1 MTRSREQG
9 DIIPAFDPC
18 HWLPVVDAL
27 VADGHAVLPG
37 FFSTE
42 ACTALRAEL
51 QALDAAGALQPA
63 AIGRGELRQ
72 QRSDIRGDRMTWLQP
87 EWRAGGDYL
96 ACLDGLRRVLNEQLF
111 LALAEVEAHY
121 ACYPPGAGY
130 RRHVDRHQAGAAGRP
145 GQGERVISTVT
156 YLNEPGWPA
165 DGGGELVLHSPSAG
179 EVVVPPEGGT
189 LVVFRSDDLPHEVR
203 PSRCLRYSIAGWMR
217 TRALS

>member
-1 MTRSREQG
+1 M
-9 DIIPAFDPC
+9 
-18 HWLPVVDAL
+18 VDAL
-27 VADGHAVLPG
+27 VADGYAVLPG

-42 ACTALRAEL
+42 TCAALRTEL
-51 QALDAAGALQPA
+51 QALDTDGLLQPA
-63 AIGRGELRQ
+63 AIGRGERRQ

-87 EWRAGGDYL
+87 NWPAGGDYL
-96 ACLDGLRRVLNEQLF
+96 ACLDGLRRVLNEHLF

-145 GQGERVISTVT
+145 GQGERLISTVT
-156 YLNEPGWPA
+156 YLNAPGWPV
-165 DGGGELVLHSPSAG
+165 DGGGELVLHAPVVGDVAGQAPDLAMGKAAGDAAG
-179 EVVVPPEGGT
+179 EVVVAPEGGT

-203 PSRCLRYSIAGWMR
+203 PSRYPRYSIAGWMR